1 MSEKMCEFCGAPLT
15 DEEKDVCAACLQKE
29 RERWPTYARIATQP
43 HAAEE
48 AEVMIALF
56 TLKNPEEH
64 DAAVIT
70 WARGVLARYGV
81 Q

>member
-1 MSEKMCEFCGAPLT
+1 MSDRPCEFCGAPLS
-15 DEEKDVCAACLQKE
+15 DDEKDVCATCLQNE
-29 RERWPTYARIATQP
+29 RDRWPVYAQVATNP
-43 HAAEE
+43 RAAEE

-56 TLKNPEEH
+56 TLKNPEQH

-81 Q
+81 E